1 MEQVER
7 QQRLERRD
15 NRNGR
20 DVPEKHLKR
29 ETEDGTY
36 EIRETGKE
44 DSKIRMCRIRARDI
58 AYAQRISALYCMLRI

>member
-1 MEQVER
+1 MKLNVSRGWNDE
-7 QQRLERRD
+7 D
-15 NRNGR
+15 DGKGI

-44 DSKIRMCRIRARDI
+44 DEFNVLMRRYKKEIEDWNVSDNEVG
-58 AYAQRISALYCMLRI
+58 YGVH

>member
-1 MEQVER
+1 MMELNVSRGWNE
-7 QQRLERRD
+7 EG
-15 NRNGR
+15 NGNGR

-44 DSKIRMCRIRARDI
+44 DSIIRMCRIRVTSRM
-58 AYAQRISALYCMLRI
+58 RSV